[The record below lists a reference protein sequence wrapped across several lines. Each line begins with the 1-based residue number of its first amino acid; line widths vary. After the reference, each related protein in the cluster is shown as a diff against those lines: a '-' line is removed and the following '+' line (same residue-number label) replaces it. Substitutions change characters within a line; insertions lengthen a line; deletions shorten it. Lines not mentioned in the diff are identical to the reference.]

1 MQKEHLWVG
10 RSKGATP
17 AGGRRAIK
25 GAAHSNIRVAG
36 WVGRSKAVTPA
47 GGRRAILD
55 GTQSNIS
62 VAGVPQPDLGEA
74 VVSSRY
80 SNDISSIFLSESLS
94 TPSSQVL
101 MVGRPAEGQ
110 AGKRLPNKGRNRLRA
125 LG

>member
-17 AGGRRAIK
+17 AGGRRAILY
-25 GAAHSNIRVAG
+25 ATH
-36 WVGRSKAVTPA
+36 
-47 GGRRAILD
+47 
-55 GTQSNIS
+55 SNIS
-62 VAGVPQPDLGEA
+62 VAGTPPPDFGEA

-80 SNDISSIFLSESLS
+80 SNDISSIFLSESLF

>member
-1 MQKEHLWVG
+1 MQKKHLWVG

-25 GAAHSNIRVAG
+25 GAAHSNIHVAG
-36 WVGRSKAVTPA
+36 WVGRSKVVTPA
-47 GGRRAILD
+47 GRRRAILYV
-55 GTQSNIS
+55 THSNIS
-62 VAGVPQPDLGEA
+62 VAGTPPLDFGEA

-80 SNDISSIFLSESLS
+80 SNYISSIFLSECLF
-94 TPSSQVL
+94 TPSSQVP

-125 LG
+125 LR

>member
-1 MQKEHLWVG
+1 MQKKHLWVG

-17 AGGRRAIK
+17 VGGRRAIK

-36 WVGRSKAVTPA
+36 WVGRSKAVTPV
-47 GGRRAILD
+47 GGRRAILYA
-55 GTQSNIS
+55 THSNIS
-62 VAGVPQPDLGEA
+62 VTGIPPPDFGEA

-80 SNDISSIFLSESLS
+80 SNDISSIFLSESLF

-110 AGKRLPNKGRNRLRA
+110 AGK
-125 LG
+125 

>member
-36 WVGRSKAVTPA
+36 WVGRSKVVTPA

-55 GTQSNIS
+55 ATHSNIS

-80 SNDISSIFLSESLS
+80 SNDNSSIFLSESS
-94 TPSSQVL
+94 FTQSSQVL
-101 MVGRPAEGQ
+101 MVGRPADGQ
-110 AGKRLPNKGRNRLRA
+110 AGKLLPNKGGSHSRA